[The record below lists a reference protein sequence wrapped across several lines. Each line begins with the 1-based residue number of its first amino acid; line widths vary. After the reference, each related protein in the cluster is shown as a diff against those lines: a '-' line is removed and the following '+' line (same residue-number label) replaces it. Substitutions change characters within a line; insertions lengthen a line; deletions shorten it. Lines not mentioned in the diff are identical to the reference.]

1 MKAAAELAIVV
12 LLLVTSFTSGC
23 LGKQQEVSE
32 PTAPSVTEAPIE
44 DLEAQFPD
52 PTAPSEDEIV
62 VTEPDLEVNESVDL
76 GSIL

>member
-1 MKAAAELAIVV
+1 MKVAGKLAIVV

-23 LGKQQEVSE
+23 LGKQPEVGE
-32 PTAPSVTEAPIE
+32 TTAPSVTEVPID